1 MKRSAQFFI
10 ALVILAGFAVLANAI
25 LHAQS
30 ADHTRVISF
39 LLVACLAA
47 RLKVKLPGLTGS
59 MSVNLPFIL
68 VAVAEMSASEALAV
82 ACFSTFVQCLPR
94 ATQKFNTVQAIFNF
108 SNMALAVAAT
118 RFLFGYPALN
128 NMTSSH
134 GLVLALAAGGF
145 FVANT
150 VPVAIVISLTEAKN
164 ALKRGD
170 CRSGARSNGEDRLAG
185 SALRAAGE
193 VQSLPLLQALFRWGE
208 GDSSSTGSSGCPRS
222 HGDGRL
228 TAIGFI
234 EVVLP
239 AVPLGEAQPVFF
251 SPRDSFGSP
260 YQR

>member
-1 MKRSAQFFI
+1 MQSNASSISRMF
-10 ALVILAGFAVLANAI
+10 LAVVVLSCLAVLANAF
-25 LHAQS
+25 LHANS
-30 ADHTRVISF
+30 VDHVRFVSF

-68 VAVAEMSASEALAV
+68 VAVAEMSPSEALAV

-118 RFLFGYPALN
+118 RLLFGYPALN
-128 NMTSSH
+128 NMASSH

-164 ALKRGD
+164 ALKVWGNIFQL
-170 CRSGARSNGEDRLAG
+170 SFPYFVASAAIAGLVLAATVKIG
-185 SALRAAGE
+185 WQ
-193 VQSLPLLQALFRWGE
+193 VPLF
-208 GDSSSTGSSGCPRS
+208 
-222 HGDGRL
+222 
-228 TAIGFI
+228 
-234 EVVLP
+234 VLP
-239 AVPLGEAQPVFF
+239 VM
-251 SPRDSFGSP
+251 FGV
-260 YQR
+260 